1 MTNPTYQALN
11 ALFAER
17 VGGINRPAIV
27 RDVAFDLNGGLDGA
41 ARAFAGE
48 VEADIYARPHN
59 PTVRELTDTL
69 NELEGGVGAV
79 AYASGQAAIRNVL
92 ETLVGQGGE
101 IVASRHLFGG
111 TVSLVQ
117 SRFARQGITVRW
129 ADARD
134 AGSFASQVNDNTRA
148 FIVESVANPGSEVA
162 DLAGIAD
169 VAKWTRTPFIVD
181 NTVSPLLARPF
192 DHGADVVVYSATK
205 YLSGHGDAIAGVAI
219 DGGTFDWKGDKRFPV
234 LSEGQGLYPSLA
246 ARFNERALTKALQ
259 QGLTVDGA
267 VLGPDAAS
275 QVLRGMQTLPLRLAY
290 HVENTKI
297 VAEFLETN
305 KGVERVDYAGLTFNT
320 SQPNAQKYLPH
331 GVAGPIMV
339 TVKGGLEGARHVIN
353 DITGVFAHAVNL
365 GDTRSLVS
373 HPATTTHRQL
383 TPENKAALGI
393 ADGSLRLSIGL
404 EDAGRLVGTLGRA
417 LDTLPALK
425 R

>member
-1 MTNPTYQALN
+1 MTQTYQALN
-11 ALFAER
+11 ALFAQH
-17 VGGINRPAIV
+17 VGAIHRPPVV
-27 RDVAFDLNGGLDGA
+27 RDVAFELKGGLDGA

-48 VEADIYARPHN
+48 IEADIYARPHN

-92 ETLVGQGGE
+92 ETLAGQGTE

-111 TVSLVQ
+111 TVALVQ

-181 NTVSPLLARPF
+181 NTVSPLLTRPF
-192 DHGADVVVYSATK
+192 DHGADIVVYSATK

-219 DGGTFDWKGDKRFPV
+219 DSGKFDWKGDKRFPV
-234 LSEGQGLYPSLA
+234 LSDAQGLMPSLA
-246 ARFNERALTKALQ
+246 ARFNERALVKALQ
-259 QGLTVDGA
+259 QNLTVDGA
-267 VLGPDAAS
+267 ILGPDAAS

-290 HVENTKI
+290 HIENTKA
-297 VAEFLETN
+297 VAEFLDGHE
-305 KGVERVDYAGLTFNT
+305 GVERVDYAGLVDNA
-320 SQPNAQKYLPH
+320 SYPNAAKYLPH
-331 GVAGPIMV
+331 GVAGPIMA
-339 TVKGGLEGARHVIN
+339 TFKGGLDGARHII
-353 DITGVFAHAVNL
+353 DEISGVFAHAVNL

-393 ADGSLRLSIGL
+393 TDGSLRLSIGL
-404 EDAGRLVGTLGRA
+404 ESSAQLIGTLDRA
-417 LDTLPALK
+417 LRSLPALK